1 MKFGGTSVGSP
12 ERIRSVVNLVNDD
25 KPKIV
30 VLSAMSGTTNALVKI
45 SELFYAGN
53 KSAVAEIDQ
62 LEDKYKVVV
71 SELYGT
77 EEYRNRG
84 TGLIRERFDLLR
96 SFSRRP
102 FTAVDECTILAQGE
116 LLSTALTR
124 LYCEESGIASMLLPA
139 LNFMRIDR
147 NGEPDSYYIKE
158 QINRELESC
167 PDVKLFIT
175 QGFICRDANGE
186 ISNLKRGG
194 SDYSASLIGKA
205 INAEEIQIWTD
216 IDGFHNNDPRYVKN
230 TKAIRELSF
239 SEAAELAYF
248 GAKILH
254 PACVWPAQEANI
266 PLLLK
271 NTMEPEAPGTV
282 ISSKAVDEGI
292 KAIAAKDNITAIKIK
307 SGRMLMAYGF
317 LRKVF
322 EVFESYRTPIDMIT
336 TSEIAVSL
344 TIDSTVHLDKII
356 QELQLYGNVG
366 IDRRMTIICIVGNNI
381 MNSKES
387 IAKIFKALKNVPVR
401 MISYGGSRHN
411 ISILTDSEY
420 KAEALNRLSEYL
432 FMDEHRSRH
441 KRHSSD

>member
-12 ERIRSVVNLVNDD
+12 ERIKAAVNLVNDGS
-25 KPKIV
+25 PKIV
-30 VLSAMSGTTNALVKI
+30 VLSAMSGTTNTLVKI
-45 SELFYAGN
+45 SELFYAEN
-53 KSAVAEIDQ
+53 KEAVAEINRMEEKYKAVVNR
-62 LEDKYKVVV
+62 LYSSDKYRNK
-71 SELYGT
+71 GT
-77 EEYRNRG
+77 E
-84 TGLIRERFDLLR
+84 LIKTRFDLLR
-96 SFSRRP
+96 NFSGCP
-102 FTAVDECTILAQGE
+102 FSAVDECTVLAQGE
-116 LLSTALTR
+116 LLSTALTH
-124 LYCEESGIASMLLPA
+124 LYCEESGISSVLLPA

-158 QINRELESC
+158 QIGRELKSC
-167 PDVKLFIT
+167 PKTNLFIT

-216 IDGFHNNDPRYVKN
+216 IDGFHNNDPRYVEN

-254 PACVWPAQEANI
+254 PASVWPAQEANI
-266 PLLLK
+266 PLRLK

-282 ISSKAVDEGI
+282 ISSKTVETGI
-292 KAIAAKDNITAIKIK
+292 KAIAAKDNITAVKIK

-322 EVFESYRTPIDMIT
+322 EVFESYQTPIDMIT

-344 TIDSTVHLDKII
+344 TIDNTAHLNKIVR
-356 QELQLYGNVG
+356 ELKLYGNVE
-366 IDRRMTIICIVGNNI
+366 IDRDMTIICIVGNGI
-381 MNSKES
+381 MHCKDSISKV
-387 IAKIFKALKNVPVR
+387 FKALDRVPVR
-401 MISYGGSRHN
+401 MVSYGGSRHN

-420 KAEALNRLSEYL
+420 KSEALNQLSQYL
-432 FMDEHRSRH
+432 F
-441 KRHSSD
+441 